1 MTAMNDLPE
10 PPYLPDTKD
19 KGWRFEIDLQQVQQ
33 SDTWAL
39 ASAEIRPWLLMLWVA
54 SWQQV
59 PCGSLPS
66 DDRVIAARI
75 GMPFESF
82 NDAKDVLMRG
92 WWLARDGRLYHKT
105 ITERVIAML
114 DRKKAERDR
123 QAAYRATLK
132 ARKSADDA
140 PAAVTPESPDEASS
154 SDVVTRDKRE
164 TNASV
169 TREYDTGT
177 GTGTGTS
184 TSLKPNTLKPLSGRP
199 DDGAQE
205 SVAESKQAE
214 PEQPG
219 LPGMDASAEPAEP
232 RPDVEAEL
240 ISYLNEKASRS
251 FEPVESNRK
260 LVRARLAEG
269 ATPEKIR
276 AVIDAKV
283 AEWQDDTKMARY
295 MQPATLFNATKFA
308 QYVGALGARMP
319 TLVPMHAQRPEK
331 FDPVASIF
339 NRNRQD
345 SGYDQDHNVI
355 DV

>member
-66 DDRVIAARI
+66 DDKVIAARI

-82 NDAKDVLMRG
+82 NAAKNVLMRG
-92 WWLARDGRLYHKT
+92 WWLASDGRLYHET

-123 QAAYRATLK
+123 QAAYRASLK
-132 ARKSADDA
+132 ARKSAGDA
-140 PAAVTPESPDEASS
+140 PAAVTPASPDEASS

-177 GTGTGTS
+177 GTGTS

-205 SVAESKQAE
+205 SVAESEQAE

-219 LPGMDASAEPAEP
+219 LPSMDAPAEPAEP
-232 RPDVEAEL
+232 KPDVEAAL
-240 ISYLNEKASRS
+240 ICYLNEKAGRS

-295 MQPATLFNATKFA
+295 LQPATLFNATKFA

-319 TLVPMHAQRPEK
+319 TLTPMRPQRPEK
-331 FDPVASIF
+331 FDPIAYA
-339 NRNRQD
+339 NRNRIRPEAGHEQTGD
-345 SGYDQDHNVI
+345 YI

>member
-1 MTAMNDLPE
+1 MTAMNNLPD

-66 DDRVIAARI
+66 DDRVIAARL

-82 NDAKDVLMRG
+82 NGAKGVLMRG
-92 WWLARDGRLYHKT
+92 WWLASDGRLYHRT

-114 DRKKAERDR
+114 DRKKVERDR
-123 QAAYRATLK
+123 QAAYRASMK
-132 ARKSADDA
+132 ARKSAADTVDS
-140 PAAVTPESPDEASS
+140 VTPPSPDEACS
-154 SDVVTRDKRE
+154 SDVVTRDKQA
-164 TNASV
+164 TSAGV
-169 TREYDTGT
+169 ACEYDTGS
-177 GTGTGTS
+177 GTGTS
-184 TSLKPNTLKPLSGRP
+184 TSIKDNTLKPLSGKP
-199 DDGAQE
+199 DDSSPEGVDESGSQE
-205 SVAESKQAE
+205 SGSQRELLTLKPA
-214 PEQPG
+214 EQPK
-219 LPGMDASAEPAEP
+219 
-232 RPDVEAEL
+232 PDIEAEL
-240 ISYLNEKASRS
+240 IAYLNEKAGRA

-260 LVRARLAEG
+260 FVRARLAEG

-283 AEWQDDTKMARY
+283 EQWQDDPKMAHY
-295 MQPATLFNATKFA
+295 LQPATLFNSTKFA

-319 TLVPMHAQRPEK
+319 PLTPMRPHRSEK
-331 FDPVASIF
+331 FDPVARINQKRTERSHE
-339 NRNRQD
+339 RND
-345 SGYDQDHNVI
+345 DFI